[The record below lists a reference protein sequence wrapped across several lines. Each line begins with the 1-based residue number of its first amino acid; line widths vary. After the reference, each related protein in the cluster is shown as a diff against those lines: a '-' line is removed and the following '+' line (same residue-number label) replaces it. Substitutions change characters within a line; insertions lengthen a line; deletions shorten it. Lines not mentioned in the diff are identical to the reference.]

1 MAPTMGTRYTIGILA
16 LLSVVCI
23 WVSSSFL
30 MNNIFG
36 SQKYSK
42 PFFVTYVNTASF
54 SLYLVAPLLRQ
65 MLSSI
70 GWSKEKPTIR
80 QSPRSRSYGST
91 DQGGNL
97 DSSQLA
103 PFLSSTNA
111 VSPIMGSLQDE
122 LLEQG
127 HSEEDLLDQPLNNRE
142 TAELSFA
149 FCILWFAAN
158 WATNASLAYTTVASS
173 TILASLSG
181 FFTLTIGA
189 FLKTETFSTVK
200 LISVCL
206 SLIGVALVSESD
218 RGGHPSAEEPSAPP
232 APLWG
237 DFLALLSAMFYGC
250 YTVMLKVRI
259 QNESRVNMSL
269 FFGFVGLFNIV
280 LLWPVFG
287 VLHWT
292 GIEPFELPSDTR
304 VIWMIGVNA
313 IVGTLVSD
321 YLWLLSM
328 LMTSPLVVTLGLSL
342 TIPLALLGDI
352 IGYGRVLGLGYWIGA
367 GLVLAGFFGVNSVAL
382 TEQGPEEEDR
392 EEAVAI
398 QQAASCATAAVA
410 ASALIAEERDPL
422 VQPFSRS
429 RRASRAS
436 RASSVR

>member
-1 MAPTMGTRYTIGILA
+1 MSPL
-16 LLSVVCI
+16 LLSSG
-23 WVSSSFL
+23 SSTVLSSGDQL
-30 MNNIFG
+30 DTEIEQGFG
-36 SQKYSK
+36 SDGE
-42 PFFVTYVNTASF
+42 F
-54 SLYLVAPLLRQ
+54 
-65 MLSSI
+65 
-70 GWSKEKPTIR
+70 
-80 QSPRSRSYGST
+80 
-91 DQGGNL
+91 
-97 DSSQLA
+97 
-103 PFLSSTNA
+103 
-111 VSPIMGSLQDE
+111 
-122 LLEQG
+122 
-127 HSEEDLLDQPLNNRE
+127 LLDPPLRDRE
-142 TAELSFA
+142 IAELSFA

-181 FFTLTIGA
+181 FFTLAIGA
-189 FLKTETFSTVK
+189 YMKTESFSTMK
-200 LISVCL
+200 LISVVM

-218 RGGHPSAEEPSAPP
+218 RGGNSSVEEPSAPS

-237 DFLALLSAMFYGC
+237 DFLAILSALFYGC

-259 QNESRVNMSL
+259 QNESRVNMSK

-292 GIEPFELPSDTR
+292 GIEPFELPKDTR
-304 VIWMIGVNA
+304 IIWMIGVNA

-352 IGYGRVLGLGYWIGA
+352 IGYGRVLGVGYWIGA

-382 TEQGPEEEDR
+382 TEAAPEEEDR
-392 EEAVAI
+392 EEEVAI
-398 QQAASCATAAVA
+398 QQAATCATAAVA
-410 ASALIAEERDPL
+410 ASVLIAEERDPL
-422 VQPFSRS
+422 VLPISRS

-436 RASSVR
+436 RSSSQL

>member
-1 MAPTMGTRYTIGILA
+1 MGTRYTIGILA

-36 SQKYSK
+36 SQKYRK

-54 SLYLVAPLLRQ
+54 SLYLIAPLCRQVLRN
-65 MLSSI
+65 I
-70 GWSKEKPTIR
+70 GWSKEKSTTR
-80 QSPRSRSYGST
+80 QLPRLRSYGST
-91 DQGGNL
+91 EQGGSL
-97 DSSQLA
+97 ASQLS
-103 PFLSSTNA
+103 PLLSSTNA
-111 VSPIMGSLQDE
+111 TSPPIMGPPQDTS
-122 LLEQG
+122 LEQG
-127 HSEEDLLDQPLNNRE
+127 FAEEDSLDRPLTHRE
-142 TAELSFA
+142 IAELSFA

-181 FFTLTIGA
+181 FFTLAIGA
-189 FLKTETFSTVK
+189 FLKTESFSTIK
-200 LISVCL
+200 LISVCM
-206 SLIGVALVSESD
+206 SLMGVALVSESD
-218 RGGHPSAEEPSAPP
+218 RGGNSSAEEPSAPP

-382 TEQGPEEEDR
+382 TEQDPDEEDR
-392 EEAVAI
+392 EEEVAI

-410 ASALIAEERDPL
+410 ASVLIAEERDPL

-436 RASSVR
+436 RSSSQIR